1 MQRKTTDWLG
11 NIIALAITIFVNY
24 LATALPIGGQTTGQ
38 VSDTYFNL
46 FTPAGFTFAIW
57 GVIYLSLIVF
67 AIYQAL
73 PAQRNDA
80 EIAGISIYFQL
91 SCLFNSTWIFAWHY
105 NWIIVSMILMIGI
118 WISLI
123 LVYKHLNIALNR
135 GNFLRSLML
144 RFPFSIY
151 TGWITVAFI
160 ANLSALQT
168 AMGWND
174 LGLDEITW
182 TWIKIAIA
190 GAAAAIV
197 ALQRRD
203 IAYVAVISWAA
214 FGISRG
220 QATHPEIVGAA
231 SMLTIFAL
239 ILIIYEGYRRLR
251 RE

>member
-11 NIIALAITIFVNY
+11 NIIALAVTIFINY

-57 GVIYLSLIVF
+57 GLIYLSLIVF

-73 PAQRNDA
+73 PAQRKDA
-80 EIAGISIYFQL
+80 EIASISPYFQL
-91 SCLFNSTWIFAWHY
+91 SCLFNSAWIFAWHY
-105 NWIIVSMILMIGI
+105 NWIILSLMLMIGL

-123 LVYKHLNIALNR
+123 LLYRKLNIALNWGR
-135 GNFLRSLML
+135 FLRSLIL

-168 AMGWND
+168 DMGWNN

-182 TWIKIAIA
+182 TWIKLGIA

-214 FGISRG
+214 YGISVG
-220 QATHPEIVGAA
+220 QASHPEIIGAA

-239 ILIIYEGYRRLR
+239 ILIIYEGYRRLKG
-251 RE
+251 E

>member
-11 NIIALAITIFVNY
+11 NIIALAITIFINY

-57 GVIYLSLIVF
+57 GLIYLSLIVF
-67 AIYQAL
+67 AVYQAL
-73 PAQRNDA
+73 PAQRNDE
-80 EIAGISIYFQL
+80 EIAAISRYFQL

-105 NWIIVSMILMIGI
+105 NWIILSLILMIGI

-123 LVYKHLNIALNR
+123 LIYKSLNIALNR
-135 GNFLRSLML
+135 GKFFRALML

-168 AMGWND
+168 DMGWNN
-174 LGLDEITW
+174 LGLNEITW
-182 TWIKIAIA
+182 TWVKIAT
-190 GAAAAIV
+190 AAAIV

-214 FGISRG
+214 YGISVG

-251 RE
+251 GE